1 MQELQLS
8 RQRNGAYGWALA
20 RDLSDPELWIERFH
34 FPTWTDFLRHRNR
47 PTSAERE
54 LQERIKAFHS
64 GSGPIQ
70 IRRMLE
76 RPFGSVRWRD
86 AVKDSRVPVVMPVA
100 GGAAP
105 CAASQGIAR
114 SEARRRGR
122 K

>member
-76 RPFGSVRWRD
+76 RPFGSVR
-86 AVKDSRVPVVMPVA
+86 
-100 GGAAP
+100 
-105 CAASQGIAR
+105 R
-114 SEARRRGR
+114 SEEPTSEFPSLMSHSYDAFC
-122 K
+122 

>member
-76 RPFGSVRWRD
+76 RPFGS
-86 AVKDSRVPVVMPVA
+86 
-100 GGAAP
+100 
-105 CAASQGIAR
+105 R
-114 SEARRRGR
+114 SEEHTSELQSLMRISYAVFCL
-122 K
+122 KKKQQSITSPQ